1 MSKTCNDWNGS
12 CSLLPPMLGEIQD
25 HIILNK
31 SSKRPFHI
39 YSTPYTSSSSFV
51 RWSSMVPILKSSLL
65 VSYSLLSRDKAPK
78 KISWPVNVV
87 EVLRNES
94 KRTRLLF
101 SIVSLPHLDQ
111 IFLLQKNLLY
121 NKDPFPDREL
131 ILWKKSP
138 NLQFSAREVRN
149 HPSSSTACLCQFAS
163 P

>member
-1 MSKTCNDWNGS
+1 MTEMGLAACCLQCWVKSKIISSWTNPPKDRFTFTPHLTTHHHRLFAEVVWYPFWNQV
-12 CSLLPPMLGEIQD
+12 CSY
-25 HIILNK
+25 HTHFWVVT
-31 SSKRPFHI
+31 RP
-39 YSTPYTSSSSFV
+39 
-51 RWSSMVPILKSSLL
+51 L
-65 VSYSLLSRDKAPK
+65 K